1 MTLPLPPRWARRVL
15 LHPLFVL
22 LGTAAFV
29 VLLPLA
35 LLGLPWLLDG
45 RRRPLRALRLLEFAV
60 VYLGLELIVIA
71 LAGLTWLASGC
82 GRAMQSAG
90 FIAFHDRLLALVV
103 EILVRVGSRLFV
115 LSVEVQA
122 PVPTPGARPLLV
134 ISRHAGLGHSL
145 LLLHQLSTGGGHRP
159 RIVLSHSLQW
169 DPMIDLVFN
178 RLPMVFVDPARGRR
192 QAAVTRIR
200 EVTSAM
206 RPGDAW
212 LIFPEGRHVT
222 PHRRR
227 LDIQRLRRDGREL
240 AARRAEAIEHLMLPR
255 TGGLQAALAARPDLD
270 VAVVAHTGLDDLLDA
285 RGAWRAVACAKTLR
299 LHWRSFVADTVP
311 RDDRGLST
319 WVFAQWQHMDAWVG
333 AQRAVLS
340 PLQPSAVTRLV

>member
-1 MTLPLPPRWARRVL
+1 MTLPLPPRWARRAL

-22 LGTAAFV
+22 LGAAVFV
-29 VLLPLA
+29 VLLPPA

-45 RRRPLRALRLLEFAV
+45 RRRSLRALRLLEFAV
-60 VYLGLELIVIA
+60 VYLGLELVVIP

-82 GRAMQSAG
+82 GRAAQAAA
-90 FIAFHDRLLALVV
+90 FIGFHDRLLAAVV
-103 EILVRVGSRLFV
+103 ELLVKVGSRLF
-115 LSVEVQA
+115 LLRVEVKA
-122 PVPTPGARPLLV
+122 PAPTPGTRPLLV

-145 LLLHQLSTGGGHRP
+145 LLLHQLSTEGGHRP

-178 RLPMVFVDPARGRR
+178 RLPMVFVEGGRGRR

-206 RPGDAW
+206 RPGDAL

-222 PHRRR
+222 PKRRR
-227 LDIQRLRRDGREL
+227 HDIQRLRRDGREQ

-255 TGGLQAALAARPDLD
+255 TRGLQAALAARSDLD
-270 VAVVAHTGLDDLLDA
+270 VAVVAHAGLDELLDA
-285 RGAWRAVACAKTLR
+285 RAVWRAVARAKTLR
-299 LHWRSFVADTVP
+299 LHWRSFVADSVP
-311 RDDRGLST
+311 RDDRALST

-333 AQRAVLS
+333 AQRAALS
-340 PLQPSAVTRLV
+340 PPQPGGATGFV